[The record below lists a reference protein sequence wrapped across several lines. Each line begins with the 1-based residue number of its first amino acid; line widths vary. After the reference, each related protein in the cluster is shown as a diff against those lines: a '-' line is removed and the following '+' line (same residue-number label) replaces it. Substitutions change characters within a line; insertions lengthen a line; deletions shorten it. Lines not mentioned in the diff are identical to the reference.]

1 MVTVD
6 KQAAVPTSMEL
17 TCNLIT
23 FFVFFPLMWQLHNLF
38 KWIVVLLFYA
48 DEQPHLNDNVS
59 LSAAIGCGRS
69 YA

>member
-23 FFVFFPLMWQLHNLF
+23 FFVFFPFDVAVAQL
-38 KWIVVLLFYA
+38 V
-48 DEQPHLNDNVS
+48 
-59 LSAAIGCGRS
+59 
-69 YA
+69 